1 MNSAQNTLLIKQLHE
16 LGSQRGLMKNL
27 FKKIAGSD
35 APLLEVTETAQEKIQ
50 TVIEAEDVEVEG
62 LRISIEGRSASAFQY
77 SLGLATE
84 ADEGDIVLDMGTF
97 KVLVDSNSAEDL
109 KGAVIDYVE
118 DLNSSGFKIENPNTP
133 TWDNPKAQKIQELI
147 DERIN
152 PAVAAHGGQIELL
165 NVEDEAIYI
174 HMGGGCQGC
183 GMANVTL
190 KHGIE
195 AMIQEVFPEIKQVI
209 DTTDHA
215 SGTNPYYEAGKG

>member
-1 MNSAQNTLLIKQLHE
+1 
-16 LGSQRGLMKNL
+16 MKNFL
-27 FKKIAGSD
+27 KKFTGNET
-35 APLLEVTETAQEKIQ
+35 PLLTVTETAQEKIHA
-50 TVIEAEDVEVEG
+50 VIEAEEVEVEG
-62 LRISIEGRSASAFQY
+62 LRISIQGRTATAFQY

-84 ADEGDIVLDMGTF
+84 AQADDIVVECENF
-97 KVLVDSNSAEDL
+97 NVLVDAESAPDL
-109 KGAVIDYVE
+109 QGAVIDYVD
-118 DLNSSGFKIENPNTP
+118 DLNSSGFNIENPNTP
-133 TWDNPKAQKIQELI
+133 TWNNPKAQQIQELI

-165 NVEDEAIYI
+165 NVEEDSIYI

-195 AMIQEVFPEIKQVI
+195 AMIQEVFPEIKHVV

-215 SGTNPYYEAGKG
+215 SGENPYYSPSKG

>member
-1 MNSAQNTLLIKQLHE
+1 
-16 LGSQRGLMKNL
+16 MKNFL
-27 FKKIAGSD
+27 KKLTGNETAI
-35 APLLEVTETAQEKIQ
+35 LEITEAAQEKIQ
-50 TVIEAEDVEVEG
+50 NVIQNEDVEVEG
-62 LRISIEGRSASAFQY
+62 LRISIEGRTASDFQY

-84 ADEGDIVLDMGTF
+84 AEEDDIIIECNAFNVLIDA
-97 KVLVDSNSAEDL
+97 DSAPNL

-118 DLNSSGFKIENPNTP
+118 DLNASGFKIDNPNKP

-165 NVEDEAIYI
+165 NVEDDAIYI

-183 GMANVTL
+183 GMANATL

-215 SGTNPYYEAGKG
+215 SGTNPYYASGED

>member
-1 MNSAQNTLLIKQLHE
+1 
-16 LGSQRGLMKNL
+16 MK
-27 FKKIAGSD
+27 STD
-35 APLLEVTETAQEKIQ
+35 TPLLTVTEAAQEKILA
-50 TVIEAEDVEVEG
+50 VIETEEVEVEG
-62 LRISIEGRSASAFQY
+62 LRIGIQGRTATAFQY

-84 ADEGDIVLDMGTF
+84 AQEDDILIECESF
-97 KVLVDSNSAEDL
+97 NILVDADSAPDL
-109 KGAVIDYVE
+109 KGAVIDYVD
-118 DLNSSGFKIENPNTP
+118 DLNSSGFNIENPNTP
-133 TWDNPKAQKIQELI
+133 TWDNPKAQAVQKLI

-165 NVEDEAIYI
+165 NVEDDAVYI

-183 GMANVTL
+183 GMANATL

-215 SGTNPYYEAGKG
+215 AGDNPYYTSGSTHR

>member
-1 MNSAQNTLLIKQLHE
+1 
-16 LGSQRGLMKNL
+16 MKNL
-27 FKKIAGSD
+27 FKKIAGTKVS
-35 APLLEVTETAQEKIQ
+35 LLEVTKTAQEKIQ
-50 TVIEAEDVEVEG
+50 GVIEAEDVEVEG
-62 LRISIEGRSASAFQY
+62 LRIGIEGRSATAFQY

-84 ADEGDIVLDMGTF
+84 TEEDDIVIEMGTF
-97 KVLVDSNSAEDL
+97 KVLVDAKSAADL

-133 TWDNPKAQKIQELI
+133 AWDNPKAQKIQELI

-152 PAVAAHGGQIELL
+152 PGVAAHGGQIELL

-195 AMIQEVFPEIKQVI
+195 AMVQEVFPEIKQVI

-215 SGTNPYYEAGKG
+215 SGTNPYYSAGKG

>member
-1 MNSAQNTLLIKQLHE
+1 MLTKQQLE
-16 LGSQRGLMKNL
+16 SDTQKELMKNL
-27 FKKIAGSD
+27 FKKLAGSD
-35 APLLEVTETAQEKIQ
+35 TPLLKVTKTAQDKIQ
-50 TVIEAEDVEVEG
+50 DVIDAEDVEVEG
-62 LRISIEGRSASAFQY
+62 LRIGIEGRSASDFQY
-77 SLGLATE
+77 SLGLATDTE
-84 ADEGDIVLDMGTF
+84 EDDIVIEMDTF
-97 KVLVDSNSAEDL
+97 KVLVDAKSAPDL
-109 KGAVIDYVE
+109 EGAVIDYVE
-118 DLNSSGFKIENPNTP
+118 DLNSSGFKIENPNKP

-165 NVEDEAIYI
+165 NVEDDAIYI

-215 SGTNPYYEAGKG
+215 SGTNPYYASAKG

>member
-1 MNSAQNTLLIKQLHE
+1 
-16 LGSQRGLMKNL
+16 MKNL
-27 FKKIAGSD
+27 IKKLAGNEKT
-35 APLLEVTETAQEKIQ
+35 LLNVTKTAQEKIQ
-50 TVIEAEDVEVEG
+50 GVIENEEVEVEG

-84 ADEGDIVLDMGTF
+84 TEEDDIVIDMGPF
-97 KVLVDSNSAEDL
+97 KVLVDPNSADDL

-118 DLNSSGFKIENPNTP
+118 DLNSSGFKIDNPNTP

-165 NVEDEAIYI
+165 NVEDDAIYI

-183 GMANVTL
+183 GMANATL

-215 SGTNPYYEAGKG
+215 AGTNPYYASGN

>member
-1 MNSAQNTLLIKQLHE
+1 
-16 LGSQRGLMKNL
+16 MKNFL
-27 FKKIAGSD
+27 KKLTGTET
-35 APLLEVTETAQEKIQ
+35 PLLEVTAAAQEKIHAVIQ
-50 TVIEAEDVEVEG
+50 TEEVEVEG
-62 LRISIEGRSASAFQY
+62 LRISIQGRTATAFEY

-84 ADEGDIVLDMGTF
+84 AETDDIVVECENF
-97 KVLVDSNSAEDL
+97 KVLVDADSATDL
-109 KGAVIDYVE
+109 RGAVIDYVD

-165 NVEDEAIYI
+165 NVEDEAVYI

-195 AMIQEVFPEIKQVI
+195 AMIQEAFPEIKQVI
-209 DTTDHA
+209 DTTDHGA
-215 SGTNPYYEAGKG
+215 GDNPYYSPSKG

>member
-1 MNSAQNTLLIKQLHE
+1 
-16 LGSQRGLMKNL
+16 MKNFL
-27 FKKIAGSD
+27 KKLTGTE
-35 APLLEVTETAQEKIQ
+35 APLLEITAAAQAKIHA
-50 TVIEAEDVEVEG
+50 VIQAEEVEVEG
-62 LRISIEGRSASAFQY
+62 LRISIQGRSATAFQY

-84 ADEGDIVLDMGTF
+84 AEADDIVMECENF
-97 KVLVDSNSAEDL
+97 KVLVDADSAPDL
-109 KGAVIDYVE
+109 RGAVIDYVD

-133 TWDNPKAQKIQELI
+133 TWDNTKAQKIQELI

-165 NVEDEAIYI
+165 NVEDEAVYI

-195 AMIQEVFPEIKQVI
+195 AMIQEAFPEIKQVI

-215 SGTNPYYEAGKG
+215 AGDNPYYSPSKG

>member
-1 MNSAQNTLLIKQLHE
+1 
-16 LGSQRGLMKNL
+16 MKNL
-27 FKKIAGSD
+27 FKKLAGTEAS
-35 APLLEVTETAQEKIQ
+35 LLEVTKTAQEKIQ
-50 TVIEAEDVEVEG
+50 GVIEAEDVEVEG
-62 LRISIEGRSASAFQY
+62 LRIGIEGRSATAFQY

-84 ADEGDIVLDMGTF
+84 TEEDDIVIEIGTF
-97 KVLVDSNSAEDL
+97 KVLVDAKSAADL

-133 TWDNPKAQKIQELI
+133 AWDNPKAQKIQELI

-152 PAVAAHGGQIELL
+152 PGVAAHGGQIELL
-165 NVEDEAIYI
+165 NVEDEVIYI

-195 AMIQEVFPEIKQVI
+195 ATIQEVFPEIKQII

-215 SGTNPYYEAGKG
+215 SGTNPYYSAGKG

>member
-1 MNSAQNTLLIKQLHE
+1 
-16 LGSQRGLMKNL
+16 MKNFL
-27 FKKIAGSD
+27 KKLTGNETAI
-35 APLLEVTETAQEKIQ
+35 LEITEAAQEKIQ
-50 TVIEAEDVEVEG
+50 TVIQNEDVEVEG
-62 LRISIEGRSASAFQY
+62 LRISIEGRTASDFQY

-84 ADEGDIVLDMGTF
+84 AEEDDIVIECNAF
-97 KVLVDSNSAEDL
+97 NVLIDAASAPNL

-118 DLNSSGFKIENPNTP
+118 DLNASGFKIDNPNKP

-165 NVEDEAIYI
+165 NVEDDAIYI

-183 GMANVTL
+183 GMANATL

-215 SGTNPYYEAGKG
+215 SGTNPYYASGED

>member
-1 MNSAQNTLLIKQLHE
+1 
-16 LGSQRGLMKNL
+16 MKNFL
-27 FKKIAGSD
+27 KKLTGNEES
-35 APLLEVTETAQEKIQ
+35 LLTVTEAAQEKIHA
-50 TVIEAEDVEVEG
+50 VIEAEEVEVEG
-62 LRISIEGRSASAFQY
+62 LRISIQGKTATAFQY

-84 ADEGDIVLDMGTF
+84 SETDDIVVECESF
-97 KVLVDSNSAEDL
+97 NVLVDAESAPDL
-109 KGAVIDYVE
+109 KGAVIDYVD
-118 DLNSSGFKIENPNTP
+118 DLNASGFNIENPNTP
-133 TWDNPKAQKIQELI
+133 AWDDPKAQKIQELI

-165 NVEDEAIYI
+165 NVDDDSIYI

-195 AMIQEVFPEIKQVI
+195 AMIQEVFPEIKNVV

-215 SGTNPYYEAGKG
+215 SGTNPYYSPSKG